1 MQLVTI
7 NTPPIIYHVLSPYKM
22 TMKSLLE
29 NVKCKE
35 INIISDRHFDQML
48 HKQQMYET
56 IGLTSVD
63 YGQQLATIDA
73 EKTLSIMKD
82 IGEQWPT
89 MTSDWL
95 YHWAQYIQTI
105 FNK

>member
-1 MQLVTI
+1 
-7 NTPPIIYHVLSPYKM
+7 M

-95 YHWAQYIQTI
+95 
-105 FNK
+105 